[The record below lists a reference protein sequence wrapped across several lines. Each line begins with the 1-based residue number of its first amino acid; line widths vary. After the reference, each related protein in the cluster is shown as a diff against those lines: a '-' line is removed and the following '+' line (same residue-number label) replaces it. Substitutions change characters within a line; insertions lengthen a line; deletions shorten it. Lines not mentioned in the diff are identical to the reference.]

1 VLALFNLDMGRRIE
15 ALESALS
22 DGRAI
27 TAMFHPAYKQEQSEQ
42 PDRIAVEIEGTGR
55 KLVFGMEMAASVAE
69 QLRVNGRSDA
79 ASVIEGALR

>member
-27 TAMFHPAYKQEQSEQ
+27 TATYHPAYKHEQSEQ
-42 PDRIAVEIEGTGR
+42 PDRVVMEIEGTGR

-69 QLRVNGRSDA
+69 QLRVNGRSDVA
-79 ASVIEGALR
+79 DVIKSAKA